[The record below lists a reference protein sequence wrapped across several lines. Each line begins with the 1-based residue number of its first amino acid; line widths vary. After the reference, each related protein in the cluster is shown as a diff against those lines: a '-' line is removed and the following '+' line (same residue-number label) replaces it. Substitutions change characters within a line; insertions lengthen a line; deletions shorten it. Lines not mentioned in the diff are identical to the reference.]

1 MVFVFRLTIKKL
13 LATLIKGRL
22 KMNFK
27 DVKVGQIL
35 TDVYKNEYIV
45 LEFLN
50 DGSLV
55 QTKIKCVKIKNPI
68 CIDLCETIKN
78 VGDVTWIS
86 NNYLI
91 KLSPKINK

>member
-1 MVFVFRLTIKKL
+1 
-13 LATLIKGRL
+13 
-22 KMNFK
+22 MNFK

-35 TDVYKNEYIV
+35 TDIYENEFIV

-50 DGSLV
+50 DDSLV
-55 QTKIKCVKIKNPI
+55 QTKIKCIKIKNLI
-68 CIDLCETIKN
+68 CIDLRETIKN

-91 KLSPKINK
+91 RLSPKIDK

>member
-1 MVFVFRLTIKKL
+1 
-13 LATLIKGRL
+13 
-22 KMNFK
+22 MNFK

-35 TDVYKNEYIV
+35 IDVYENEYIV

-50 DGSLV
+50 DDSLV
-55 QTKIKCVKIKNPI
+55 QTKIKCIKIKKPI

-78 VGDVTWIS
+78 VGDVAWIS

-91 KLSPKINK
+91 RLSPKI